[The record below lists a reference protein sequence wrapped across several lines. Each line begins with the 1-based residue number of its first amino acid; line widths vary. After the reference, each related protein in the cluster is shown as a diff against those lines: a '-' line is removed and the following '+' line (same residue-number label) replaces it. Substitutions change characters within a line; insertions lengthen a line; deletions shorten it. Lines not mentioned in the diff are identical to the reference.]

1 MVELAS
7 SLTKRVAMSSG
18 APLMDSYAKQNY
30 LDNGL
35 RGGIPMLIGDPSH
48 STDDSQGFVRRL
60 DLT

>member
-1 MVELAS
+1 
-7 SLTKRVAMSSG
+7 MSSG